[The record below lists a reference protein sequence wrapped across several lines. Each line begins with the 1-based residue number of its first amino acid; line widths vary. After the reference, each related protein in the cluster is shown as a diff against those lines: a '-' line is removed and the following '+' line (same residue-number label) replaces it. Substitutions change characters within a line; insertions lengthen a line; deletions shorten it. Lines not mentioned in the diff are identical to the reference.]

1 MIGRV
6 AVPAKLPHR
15 RGITLGFATFRN
27 LDSAIVA
34 WEPGQRDGTA
44 VADCRGVTRRERDD
58 GVRERVSGN
67 HLLAALPEVERAR
80 LARHLARVPLRLK
93 QVLYHPGQTI
103 DLLYFPDTG
112 AVSLVSAMAD
122 GRSVEV
128 GIVGSEGVV
137 GVHALYDNARMP
149 WAAVVQLAGEAWALP
164 IRDLRRERR
173 VGGAALPD
181 VLGRYV
187 QTVLIQAMQS
197 AACAGLHSIR
207 QRAARWILSMQDL
220 AKADQFSVTQERVA
234 LMLGVRR
241 PTVSVVARSLQ
252 RARLIDYRHGKLA
265 VLDRAGL
272 ERASCECYVTL
283 REQPF
288 VTSPGS
294 PKRASR
300 FLTDIVPGLLALAS

>member
-1 MIGRV
+1 MARWLRI
-6 AVPAKLPHR
+6 A
-15 RGITLGFATFRN
+15 
-27 LDSAIVA
+27 S
-34 WEPGQRDGTA
+34 
-44 VADCRGVTRRERDD
+44 GVTRRERGDRA
-58 GVRERVSGN
+58 REHVFGN
-67 HLLAALPEVERAR
+67 RLLAALPEVERAR
-80 LARHLARVPLRLK
+80 LVGHLARIPLRLK
-93 QVLYHPGQTI
+93 QVLYHPDQPI
-103 DLLYFPDTG
+103 DTLYFPDAG

-122 GRSVEV
+122 GRSMEV

-173 VGGAALPD
+173 VGGALTD

-197 AACAGLHSIR
+197 GACAGLHSIR
-207 QRAARWILSMQDL
+207 QRAARWILTMQDI
-220 AKADQFSVTQERVA
+220 AKADHLPVTQERLA

-252 RARLIDYRHGKLA
+252 RDRLIDYRRGKLA

-283 REQPF
+283 RKQQRHAS

-294 PKRASR
+294 PKRGSR
-300 FLTDIVPGLLALAS
+300 FLTDILPDLLALAS

>member
-1 MIGRV
+1 M
-6 AVPAKLPHR
+6 
-15 RGITLGFATFRN
+15 
-27 LDSAIVA
+27 
-34 WEPGQRDGTA
+34 
-44 VADCRGVTRRERDD
+44 
-58 GVRERVSGN
+58 
-67 HLLAALPEVERAR
+67 
-80 LARHLARVPLRLK
+80 
-93 QVLYHPGQTI
+93 
-103 DLLYFPDTG
+103 YFPDAG

-122 GRSVEV
+122 GQSVEV

-187 QTVLIQAMQS
+187 QTVLIQAMQGG
-197 AACAGLHSIR
+197 ACAGLHSIR
-207 QRAARWILSMQDL
+207 QRAARWILTMQDL
-220 AKADQFSVTQERVA
+220 AKADQFSVTQERLA

-241 PTVSVVARSLQ
+241 PTVSVVAQSLQ